1 MIPLLFLMVLVI
13 TFVVVT
19 VVLRPTKTEKAVDA
33 HLQRI
38 EGSHT
43 VTADGTTIL
52 KEELLTNIPA
62 LYPMMRGNQ
71 ICLAVL
77 RLVKQAGSKW
87 MVSSVMITS
96 AVLAVVAGWLGALI
110 ADSAIFGILLV
121 IAGGAAPYL
130 YLYVQRGIRM
140 ARLES
145 QLPEAVDLM
154 ARALRAGHPV
164 PFAVEMVGQ
173 ESPEPL
179 ASEFKMVSEQQTLGL
194 PLREAILNLVQRVP
208 REDVRMLAT
217 AILVQTETGGNL
229 AQILDKTSALM
240 RDRIRLRGQLRI
252 YTAQGRITGWII
264 CFLPFILFGII
275 SLVNPGY
282 EKILYT
288 DPFGRN
294 LIYTGAVLM
303 TLGILI
309 IRKII
314 NVKI

>member
-1 MIPLLFLMVLVI
+1 MIALLFILLLVL

-19 VVLRPTKTEKAVDA
+19 LVLRPTKVEKAVDE

-38 EGSHT
+38 EGSYT
-43 VTADGTTIL
+43 VTSDGTTIL
-52 KEELLTNIPA
+52 KEDLLTSIPA
-62 LYPMMRGNQ
+62 LYPVMRSSKF
-71 ICLAVL
+71 CLAVL
-77 RLVKQAGSKW
+77 NLVKQAGSRW
-87 MVSSVMITS
+87 MVSNV
-96 AVLAVVAGWLGALI
+96 
-110 ADSAIFGILLV
+110 IFGSTILALVGAWIGSLLSDSVVFDLFLLV
-121 IAGGAAPYL
+121 VGAAVPYVA
-130 YLYVQRGIRM
+130 LYVQRSIRM

-145 QLPEAVDLM
+145 QLPDAVDLM

-173 ESPEPL
+173 ESPDPL
-179 ASEFKMVSEQQTLGL
+179 AAEFKIVAEQQTLGL

-217 AILVQTETGGNL
+217 AILVQIETGGNL

-294 LIYTGAVLM
+294 LIYAGAAMM

>member
-1 MIPLLFLMVLVI
+1 MIPLLFILVLVI

-19 VVLRPTKTEKAVDA
+19 VVLRPTKAEKAVDA

-38 EGSHT
+38 EGSYT

-52 KEELLTNIPA
+52 KEDLLTSIPV
-62 LYPMMRGNQ
+62 LYPMMRGSNF
-71 ICLAVL
+71 CLAVL
-77 RLVKQAGSKW
+77 RLVKQAGSRW
-87 MVSSVMITS
+87 VVSSVIITS
-96 AVLAVVAGWLGALI
+96 AALAVIAGWLGTLI
-110 ADSAIFGILLV
+110 TDSYVFGILFV
-121 IAGGAAPYL
+121 VVAGAAPYV

-140 ARLES
+140 ARLEA
-145 QLPEAVDLM
+145 QLPDAVDLM

-264 CFLPFILFGII
+264 SLLPFILFGII

-294 LIYTGAVLM
+294 LIYAGAVMM